1 MVQGA
6 KGVDEVPGIDSI
18 ARQAV
23 LRFANTSDELRVA
36 IKDAAI
42 MLGWNFQAGGLEGAW
57 DNRASLRWIHWCGAG
72 VDAVLFPAL
81 VQSDTVLT
89 NARGVFDRAMAEYV
103 LGVIIAF
110 AKRLPETITYQLK
123 RTWQHRLTECIE
135 GQDVLIVGVGS
146 IGRTVARLLR
156 DVGLNVVGVGR
167 RARSDDPEFGVVHPQ
182 GELDGLLTEADY
194 VVIVAPL
201 TEETVGM
208 FGAEQ
213 YRAMKPTARLVNV
226 GRGRI
231 VDEIALIKALQ
242 NRDIAGAALDVF
254 ETEPLSQDSPLWSMA
269 NVMVSPHMSGDFV
282 GYPRVLVDSF
292 LENFRRFTAGE
303 PLLNVVDKTRGYVPS

>member
-1 MVQGA
+1 MQGA

-18 ARQAV
+18 ASQAD

-36 IKDAAI
+36 IKDAEI
-42 MLGWNFQAGGLEGAW
+42 MLGWNFQAGGLRGAW
-57 DNRASLRWIHWCGAG
+57 NDRTCLRWIHWCGAG

-110 AKRLPETITYQLK
+110 AKRFPETITYQLK

-135 GQDVLIVGVGS
+135 GQHVLVVGVGS
-146 IGRTVARLLR
+146 IGGAVARLLR
-156 DVGLNVVGVGR
+156 SVGLNVVGVGR
-167 RARSDDPEFGVVHPQ
+167 RARSEDPEFGVVHPQ
-182 GELDGLLTEADY
+182 GKLNQLLPEADY

-201 TEETVGM
+201 TEETIGM
-208 FGAEQ
+208 FGTEQ

-231 VDEIALIKALQ
+231 IDETALIKALQ
-242 NRDIAGAALDVF
+242 DREIAGAALDVF
-254 ETEPLSQDSPLWSMA
+254 ETEPLPQDSPLWSMA
-269 NVMVSPHMSGDFV
+269 NVIVSPHMSGDFV
-282 GYPRVLVDSF
+282 DYPRALADSF

-303 PLLNVVDKTRGYVPS
+303 PLLNVVDKTQGYVPR